1 MTLPPINQNFN
12 SSILKGTTLFLP
24 TVSTGNVPQLTLDL
38 LIASFNETQRLG
50 SLHSPYVLN
59 ACGPDAFGKVGQL
72 AMPMEVYYLPSRQW
86 TFLQFRAPVIQACA
100 EDFCVLF
107 LAWIKQVGFSKLFLI
122 GSADGGY
129 RTDCLIEGT
138 PSFRY
143 F

>member
-1 MTLPPINQNFN
+1 
-12 SSILKGTTLFLP
+12 
-24 TVSTGNVPQLTLDL
+24 
-38 LIASFNETQRLG
+38 
-50 SLHSPYVLN
+50 
-59 ACGPDAFGKVGQL
+59 
-72 AMPMEVYYLPSRQW
+72 MPMEVYYLPSRQW

-143 F
+143 FGKPLQPLSICPLEPEFSNGKLKGASLLPEFFKTLKNENLEDVCSGIIVFTLEG